1 MLRTYLLLVSTLCS
15 QPLFAGVTID
25 GTRIIFPSNAK
36 SISVQLR
43 NGVSTPALVQTWIDD
58 GDMNEIPDADKI
70 PFILTPPL
78 TRVEPHKGQ
87 VIRILPTGS
96 PGLPQD
102 RESLFWFNMLDI
114 PPDDPE
120 YSGKNILT
128 FNVRTRIK
136 LFYRP
141 ANLK

>member
-25 GTRIIFPSNAK
+25 DTRIIFPSNAK

-58 GDMNEIPDADKI
+58 GDINEIADADKI

-78 TRVEPHKGQ
+78 TRVEPHKGRLSVFSQ
-87 VIRILPTGS
+87 LVLLAYRKTVNP
-96 PGLPQD
+96 
-102 RESLFWFNMLDI
+102 
-114 PPDDPE
+114 
-120 YSGKNILT
+120 YSGSIC
-128 FNVRTRIK
+128 
-136 LFYRP
+136 
-141 ANLK
+141 